1 MNCPRCRES
10 VPDIARFC
18 QACGYQ
24 LDRSTPAYAASSPPP
39 LRSRRQRVVK
49 SSGSQWAVIVGSLG
63 IAVLIG
69 GGFLVLWL
77 SHVARMN
84 RLEAASPAASSPGA
98 SGTRSQNSFS
108 AAQAPLSSSSVTATV
123 DARPFPLNKPRP
135 NYTEEARAHK
145 VQGVIR
151 ARALIGTDGVVK
163 DVRLVTHLPDGLD
176 EEAILAV
183 KQMRFRPAMKSGQAV
198 NFWQMLEVEFNLR

>member
-24 LDRSTPAYAASSPPP
+24 LDRSTPAYAPPP
-39 LRSRRQRVVK
+39 RLQPRPRRVMK

-63 IAVLIG
+63 IVALIG
-69 GGFLVLWL
+69 VGFLVLWL

-84 RLEAASPAASSPGA
+84 RLEAASPAASSAGA

-108 AAQAPLSSSSVTATV
+108 AAQVPLSSSSVTATV

-176 EEAILAV
+176 EEAIVAV
-183 KQMRFRPAMKSGQAV
+183 KQMRFRPATTNGQPV
-198 NFWQMLEVEFNLR
+198 NFWVTLEVEFSLR